1 MWEYEAVKKFFALG
15 FTGSSTLY
23 DSSKAKDARF
33 LLRDIVQGR
42 EILRDLVMKE
52 LRVRY
57 RYARL
62 GFFWAVIEP
71 LALMLILTFVFSYVL
86 ADKAEFAQTDAA
98 RPFAVSLL
106 CGLIFWQFLATSLTS
121 STQSLIDNHNLI
133 NKVRFPREVV
143 PLATLSYPLVNLGLG
158 FIILLVIHLAFG
170 GGWSFA
176 YLGFIPVFA
185 IQFSIVLGLAFLFSC
200 SNVYF
205 RDVGYMVGVVVVF
218 GFYASPIFYDLAF
231 VTNSDG
237 IPRWLISLYLL
248 NPMAWLI
255 DAYRTILFDHNFP
268 AITSLLWPGLVAI
281 LSLISG
287 GIVFKRF
294 APTLSDHL

>member
-1 MWEYEAVKKFFALG
+1 MKKFFALDL
-15 FTGSSTLY
+15 TGSNTLY
-23 DSSKAKDARF
+23 DSSKAKEARF
-33 LLRDIVQGR
+33 FLRDIIQGRELLRDMI
-42 EILRDLVMKE
+42 MKE

-86 ADKAEFAQTDAA
+86 ADKAEFAQKDAA

-106 CGLIFWQFLATSLTS
+106 CGLIFWQFLATSLIS
-121 STQSLIDNHNLI
+121 ATQSLIDNQNLI

-143 PLATLSYPLVNLGLG
+143 PLATLSYPLVNLVLG
-158 FIILLVIHLAFG
+158 FIILLAIHIALG
-170 GGWSFA
+170 GGWSFV

-185 IQFSIVLGLAFLFSC
+185 VQFTFILGLAFLFSC

-205 RDVGYMVGVVVVF
+205 RDIGYMVGVAVVF
-218 GFYASPIFYDLAF
+218 GFYASPIFYDLSF

-237 IPRWLISLYLL
+237 IPRWLIFLYLL

-255 DAYRTILFDHNFP
+255 DAYRTILFDHTFP
-268 AITSLLWPGLVAI
+268 AVSSLLWPGLLA
-281 LSLISG
+281 LMSLISG
-287 GIVFKRF
+287 GIVFKRLS
-294 APTLSDHL
+294 PTLSDHL